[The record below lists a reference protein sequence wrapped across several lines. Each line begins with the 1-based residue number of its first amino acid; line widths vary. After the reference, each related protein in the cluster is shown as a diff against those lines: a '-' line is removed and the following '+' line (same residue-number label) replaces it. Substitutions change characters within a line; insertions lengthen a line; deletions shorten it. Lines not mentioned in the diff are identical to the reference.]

1 MPENFLC
8 SKDMRPLFIFRKRS
22 APPWFKCLLY
32 CTLIVGLI
40 NPFGG
45 AIAKP
50 TPQEPSLQ
58 KAQDLLER
66 LTPEERV
73 GQLFLITFRGN
84 QVGQES
90 PLYQLITN
98 NHIGGVV
105 LLAENDNF
113 TDSETA
119 LAEVISLVRQIQ
131 LTRWS
136 YSQSPQTTPATGD
149 TYTPRYIPLFLG
161 ISQQGDGYPYD
172 QMLNKLTPLPNQMT
186 LGATW
191 NPKLATQVGTV
202 LGRELAAL
210 GINLLFGPS
219 LDVLE
224 DPPPEGESGL
234 GIRSFGG
241 DPFWVGEMGKAYIE
255 GVHIGS
261 GGKVAVTALHFPGI
275 GAADRLP
282 EEEISTIRKS
292 LEDLQSFDL
301 APFYSVTGG
310 ANSPESTA
318 DALLTSHIRYQGFQG
333 NIRITTRPVSFD
345 QQALNLLLDLP
356 ALAAWRNSGG
366 VMISDNLGGQAVRLF
381 YELTNPNQPFDAR
394 RIALN
399 AFLAGNDILY
409 LGNIVSGED
418 EDIYTTAASIQIFFA
433 QKYRED
439 PAFAEHVDE
448 SVLRILKLKFR
459 LYETFSLSNS
469 QPPLSGIEN
478 LVNNTEIAFEVSRE
492 AVTLISPSLQELDE
506 AMPDVPSRADRMVFI
521 TDQRVSKQCSACPE
535 ILVPAVDA
543 LQQAILRLY
552 GPQASNQVT
561 PHFLRSYSTTE
572 LIQFLDGDPDLYQF
586 GVDLRRARWIVFT
599 ILDRDPEF
607 PASNALQR
615 FLAERLDLFQQ
626 KNLIVFALNAPYY
639 LDATN
644 ISKLTAY
651 YALYNKTP
659 GAINTAARLLFRE
672 LNPDGALPVSVSGVG
687 YNLISATSPAS
698 NQTIALHLDL
708 PNPEAGAGIST
719 PEPQP
724 TPEFRTG
731 NTIPVRTGVILD
743 HNGNPVPDDT
753 PVQFIATLN
762 AELVGLPQTT
772 STKSGIART
781 TLQVTGSGVFEIRA
795 ESEPAKISE
804 VLRFEIPQDNSEI
817 ISPTPT
823 EQPTITPSPTPSPSP
838 MPLETP
844 EEQSGATTRPN
855 LGDWFAT
862 MLFTLAVGSISYRIS
877 AYLGQVRW
885 GIRSGFLAAIGSLI
899 AYSYLA
905 VKLPGS
911 ESLIQDY
918 GGWGVLFVTFSGAV
932 AGTLLAWV
940 WRKASYEARLK
951 GRNGS
956 ND

>member
-1 MPENFLC
+1 MQ
-8 SKDMRPLFIFRKRS
+8 
-22 APPWFKCLLY
+22 
-32 CTLIVGLI
+32 
-40 NPFGG
+40 
-45 AIAKP
+45 
-50 TPQEPSLQ
+50 QESSIQ
-58 KAQDLLER
+58 KAQNLLGS

-73 GQLFLITFRGN
+73 GQLFLITFQGT
-84 QVGQES
+84 QAGQES
-90 PLYQLITN
+90 PLYSLIAN

-105 LLAENDNF
+105 LRAEKDNLS
-113 TDSETA
+113 DSETA

-131 LTRWS
+131 LNRWS
-136 YSQSPQTTPATGD
+136 YSQSSQTNPVTGD
-149 TYTPRYIPLFLG
+149 TYTPRYIPLFVG
-161 ISQQGDGYPYD
+161 VSQQGDGYPYD
-172 QMLNKLTPLPNQMT
+172 QILNKLTPLPNQMT

-191 NPKLATQVGTV
+191 DPKLAAQVGAV

-224 DPPPEGESGL
+224 DPPPEGASGL
-234 GIRSFGG
+234 GTRSFGG

-255 GVHIGS
+255 GVHLGS
-261 GGKVAVTALHFPGI
+261 EGRVAVTALHFPGI

-301 APFYSVTGG
+301 APFYSVTGN
-310 ANSPESTA
+310 ATSPENTA

-345 QQALNLLLDLP
+345 QQAFNLLMELP

-366 VMISDNLGGQAVRLF
+366 VMISDNLGSQAVRLF

-394 RIALN
+394 RVALN

-409 LGNIVSGED
+409 LGNIVSDED
-418 EDIYTTAASIQIFFA
+418 QDIYTTAASIQTFFA

-439 PAFAEHVDE
+439 PAFAERVDE
-448 SVLRILKLKFR
+448 SVLRILGLKFR
-459 LYETFSLSNS
+459 LYDAFTLSNT

-478 LVNNTEIAFEVSRE
+478 LVNNTEIAFEASRE

-521 TDQRVSKQCSACPE
+521 TDQRVSKQCSTCTE

-543 LQQAILRLY
+543 LLQAILRLY

-561 PHFLRSYSTTE
+561 PHFLRSYSFTE
-572 LIQFLDGDPDLYQF
+572 LLQLLDGDPDTYQF

-599 ILDRDPEF
+599 MLDRDPEI
-607 PASNALQR
+607 PTSNALHR
-615 FLAERLDLFQQ
+615 FLAERPDLFQQ

-644 ISKLTAY
+644 ISKLSAY

-672 LNPDGALPVSVSGVG
+672 LNPSGALPVSVSGVG
-687 YNLISATSPAS
+687 YNLILVTSPAS
-698 NQTIALHLDL
+698 NQTIALLLDL
-708 PNPEAGAGIST
+708 PSPEAGIGTST

-724 TPEFRTG
+724 TPEYRTG
-731 NTIPVRTGVILD
+731 NTIPVRTGVVLD
-743 HNGNPVPDDT
+743 HNGNPVPDGT

-762 AELVGLPQTT
+762 GELIGLPQTT

-781 TLQVTGSGVFEIRA
+781 TFQVSGPGVLEIRA
-795 ESEPAKISE
+795 ESEPAKISA
-804 VLRFEIPQDNSEI
+804 VLRFEIPLETGEI
-817 ISPTPT
+817 ASPTPT
-823 EQPTITPSPTPSPSP
+823 EQPTATPSPTTSPTP
-838 MPLETP
+838 TPVETP
-844 EEQSGATTRPN
+844 SAQPGGATRPN

-862 MLFTLAVGSISYRIS
+862 MLFTLAVGSISYRIA
-877 AYLGQVRW
+877 AYMGQIRW
-885 GIRSGFLAAIGSLI
+885 GIRSGFIAAIGCLV

-905 VKLPGS
+905 IKLPGS
-911 ESLIQDY
+911 EGLILNY
-918 GGWGVLFVTFSGAV
+918 GGWGVLFVAFIGAAV
-932 AGTLLAWV
+932 GILFAWV
-940 WRKASYEARLK
+940 WRKASYEVRLK
-951 GRNGS
+951 GKNES
-956 ND
+956 SE